1 MGHTICIGN
10 HKGGVGKTTTAISL
24 SAALAIAE
32 KKTLLIDIDPK
43 GNATTG
49 LGINKKMIKK
59 SLHRGFLGEA
69 TADELIIGSDIEALK
84 IIPARMD
91 LFRTEA
97 EILTKSGKEK
107 LLDGLLKD
115 IKASYDYIIID
126 SPPSLNL
133 LTMNALTAADSML
146 IPLQCEFYAVECLD
160 QLFKFYNVLKK
171 NFNPALRIE
180 GILLT
185 MYEEDEMISRQI
197 AQNAKTHFK
206 EMLFEAIIPK
216 DRGFRESALHK
227 KPLLLYDINSS
238 GARSYLDLAKEII
251 HSEMK

>member
-10 HKGGVGKTTTAISL
+10 HKGGVGKTTTAVSL

-49 LGINKKMIKK
+49 LGIDKKTIKK

-69 TADELIIGSDIEALK
+69 KADELVISSDIESLK

-97 EILTKSGKEK
+97 EIFTKSGKEK

-115 IKASYDYIIID
+115 IKASYDYIVID

-133 LTMNALTAADSML
+133 LTVNALTAADSML
-146 IPLQCEFYAVECLD
+146 IPLQCEFYAVESLD

-185 MYEEDEMISRQI
+185 MYEEDELISRQI

-206 EMLFEAIIPK
+206 EMLFETIIPK
-216 DRGFRESALHK
+216 DRGFRESALHR